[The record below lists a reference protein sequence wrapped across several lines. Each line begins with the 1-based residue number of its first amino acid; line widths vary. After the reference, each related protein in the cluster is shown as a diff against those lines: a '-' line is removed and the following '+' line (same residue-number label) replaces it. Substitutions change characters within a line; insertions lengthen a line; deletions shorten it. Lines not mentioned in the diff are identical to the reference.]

1 MTPEHEGV
9 ASLVMTARSGLPPRR
24 KAGKPP
30 VHHPRVLI
38 AGGGVA
44 SLEALLALRA
54 LLEGRPAIEIVA
66 PSREFVFRPL
76 AVGEP
81 FWLGEARR
89 LDLEAIAREHA
100 AHVRLGAVDIVQ
112 PDRATVVLQDGTEL
126 PYDALVIAIGARS
139 VTWLGGAVSFAGSR
153 DSRAIANI
161 LSELEE
167 GRIERIAFAAPPA
180 MGWPLPLYELAL
192 LTEAHAARNGVD
204 VELTIVTPEHE
215 PLEAF
220 GPAGVRLLREL
231 LAERGIALR
240 PGATAERLQGG
251 RLLLVGGDSV
261 AADRVIALAGIEG
274 RPLPGIPSDP
284 AGFIPVDEHCRV
296 AGLEGVWA
304 AGDNISFPVK
314 QGGLATQQADAAA
327 EDIAAVFGAALEPAP
342 FRPVL
347 RAQLLTGEAPLYL
360 SSGASGRSAAGFS
373 PLFSPQS
380 KIAGRYL
387 GPYLDGRR
395 HPGRPEVL
403 TDIEPPSADLATQLA
418 EQEEARELLL
428 TLAGGAAH
436 FGDERTARQYREAV
450 EHVDGTFAAGG
461 HTPQSK
467 RTVKRPPG
475 RS

>member
-1 MTPEHEGV
+1 
-9 ASLVMTARSGLPPRR
+9 MTARSDHARR
-24 KAGKPP
+24 KAKKPV

-54 LLEGRPAIEIVA
+54 LLEGRPAIQIVA

-81 FWLGEARR
+81 FWFSEARR

-100 AHVRLGAVDIVQ
+100 AHLRLGVVDVVQ
-112 PDRATVVLQDGTEL
+112 PERSMVVLQDATEL
-126 PYDALVIAIGARS
+126 PYDALLIAIGARG
-139 VTWLGGAVSFAGSR
+139 VTWLGGAVSFAGPS
-153 DSRAIANI
+153 DSPAVKHV
-161 LSELEE
+161 LDELEE
-167 GRIERIAFAAPPA
+167 GRIGRIAFAAPPA
-180 MGWPLPLYELAL
+180 VGWPLPLYELAL
-192 LTEAHAARNGVD
+192 LTEAHAARHGMD

-215 PLEAF
+215 ALEAF

-231 LAERGIALR
+231 LTERGIALR

-261 AADRVIALAGIEG
+261 AADRVIALAQIEG
-274 RPLPGIPSDP
+274 RPLPGLPSDP

-296 AGLEGVWA
+296 AGLDGVWA
-304 AGDNISFPVK
+304 AGDNVSFPIK

-327 EDIAAVFGAALEPAP
+327 EDIAAVFGAALEPTP

-347 RAQLLTGEAPLYL
+347 RGQLLTGEAPVYL
-360 SSGASGRSAAGFS
+360 SSGAHGRSAASFS

-387 GPYLDGRR
+387 GPYLDGHR

-403 TDIEPPSADLATQLA
+403 TDIEPPSEDLATQLA
-418 EQEEARELLL
+418 EQEEARKLLL
-428 TLAGGAAH
+428 ALAKGAEH
-436 FGDERTARQYREAV
+436 FGDEQTARQAREAV

-461 HTPQSK
+461 HTPRSPRK
-467 RTVKRPPG
+467 VKRQPRRAQP
-475 RS
+475 